1 MDCVYLEHGFLY
13 YYGNRAGY
21 QKGEVV
27 YVDSIFFTRHLRLM
41 VKEKYGLY
49 TKEQQGLYKRLLL
62 ARTYG
67 DDGKAYVQFC
77 RIWQWREAIDAEKK
91 YLSYQNYMREYGM
104 LDLSDYQ
111 IVYDGY
117 MESGELEEI
126 FQKFATNLPE
136 GFPGHAI
143 SMSDIIELYGPLSG
157 SSFFYVDEFGF
168 VEIEV
173 QEDDKKK
180 AGKQT
185 DCNLGRT
192 GCGQEPYS
200 GEACMAVS
208 ADETADCA
216 GVL

>member
-21 QKGEVV
+21 QKGEIV
-27 YVDSIFFTRHLRLM
+27 YVDSIFFTRHLRLA

-49 TKEQQGLYKRLLL
+49 TKEQEGLYKRLLL

-67 DDGKAYVQFC
+67 NDGKAYVQFC
-77 RIWQWREAIDAEKK
+77 RIWQWREEIDAEKK
-91 YLSYQNYMREYGM
+91 YLSCQNYMTEYEM
-104 LDLSDYQ
+104 LNISEYQ

-136 GFPGHAI
+136 GFPGHPI

-173 QEDDKKK
+173 KEDDKKK

-185 DCNLGRT
+185 DCNLGCT
-192 GCGQEPYS
+192 GCGKKPYS
-200 GEACMAVS
+200 SEACMAVS
-208 ADETADCA
+208 PDGTTDSA
-216 GVL
+216 GIL